1 MLKAIGDKI
10 IVKVDTDETVTKSG
24 IILQGKQERHYSGIV
39 VDVGP
44 AEDAARSGIE
54 VGDWVLY
61 QKGYNFE
68 YEEDKVLYALTLSPE
83 WEKILDDSCQRTEL
97 GTMFLLNP
105 VQVQE
110 LIETTAT
117 TLMRAH
123 QTCGRQ
129 PVVLCSPRIRLPL
142 YQLLER
148 HIPTIVVISYSEL
161 ITDIKVE
168 AIDTIGD
175 AYAQ

>member
-1 MLKAIGDKI
+1 MSN
-10 IVKVDTDETVTKSG
+10 VS
-24 IILQGKQERHYSGIV
+24 
-39 VDVGP
+39 
-44 AEDAARSGIE
+44 EDNI
-54 VGDWVLY
+54 
-61 QKGYNFE
+61 
-68 YEEDKVLYALTLSPE
+68 LYALTLSPD
-83 WEKILDDSCQRTEL
+83 WEKTLDDSCQRTEL

-110 LIETTAT
+110 LIETTAN

-123 QTCGRQ
+123 QSCGQQ
-129 PVVLCSPRIRLPL
+129 PVILCSPRIRLPL

-168 AIDTIGD
+168 AVDTIGD
-175 AYAQ
+175 SYAV

>member
-1 MLKAIGDKI
+1 M
-10 IVKVDTDETVTKSG
+10 
-24 IILQGKQERHYSGIV
+24 
-39 VDVGP
+39 
-44 AEDAARSGIE
+44 
-54 VGDWVLY
+54 
-61 QKGYNFE
+61 
-68 YEEDKVLYALTLSPE
+68 YALTLSPE

-175 AYAQ
+175 AYPQEQQ